1 MENLIKVEI
10 KLICYL
16 SDDEDD
22 RVDFNTDIELS
33 EDNYH
38 KLITVVKNTG
48 IAYECLIVGS
58 TRPFIIITDG
68 FEEADR
74 INNVVQN
81 FLEKTQNCQERKK
94 VMENRINEEKD
105 EVRVFVNI
113 YYKPYSND
121 GSCQVQFDEKLP
133 VDDFNKI
140 VAFLKDSTLIENIV
154 DVSDFI
160 TFKMIIVTCFDED
173 DALII
178 LKGLNGFVKKSS
190 EPVEEKNKIAV
201 LVNIN
206 FKSCLFG
213 DDCTLQFDEKL
224 LTDDYYKIV
233 AFLKDCDLVTS
244 PFNIEGFDNLKFI
257 SITCSTETDALA
269 IKKGLDGIVKKNNGS
284 VSKVDDTLVNE
295 EDSTPKNNSIS
306 SEIDYIAKNLD
317 DTDLFLQ
324 LAEEAAELSQ
334 ACLKYV
340 RAYRGNNPTK
350 DSEEVYLKNI
360 IEELTDVHVC
370 TYVLN
375 IETDIDTYLNKIH
388 RWADRIRC
396 KNVGEKK

>member
-81 FLEKTQNCQERKK
+81 FLEKAQNCQEREKT
-94 VMENRINEEKD
+94 MENKIMVPVYIYYGDDQSKHSSYLYNSLRARRSDCDRIYNSLVDGPYVCACRSSKNYGDMIVFRLSCSNKDDALKVFARIEEFNEEKD
-105 EVRVFVNI
+105 EVRVLVNI
-113 YYKPYSND
+113 YYKPYSID
-121 GSCQVQFDEKLP
+121 GDCAKYFDEKLP

-140 VAFLKDSTLIENIV
+140 VTFLKDSTIV
-154 DVSDFI
+154 EGDVNVDDFI
-160 TFKMIIVTCFDED
+160 TSKMITIVCSDETN
-173 DALII
+173 ALKIMH
-178 LKGLNGFVKKSS
+178 GLHSFVKKSS
-190 EPVEEKNKIAV
+190 EP
-201 LVNIN
+201 
-206 FKSCLFG
+206 
-213 DDCTLQFDEKL
+213 
-224 LTDDYYKIV
+224 
-233 AFLKDCDLVTS
+233 
-244 PFNIEGFDNLKFI
+244 
-257 SITCSTETDALA
+257 
-269 IKKGLDGIVKKNNGS
+269 

-295 EDSTPKNNSIS
+295 ENSTPKNNSIS

-340 RAYRGNNPTK
+340 RSYRGNNPTK

-360 IEELTDVHVC
+360 LEELTDVRVSADA
-370 TYVLN
+370 LN
-375 IETDIDTYLNKIH
+375 IEEDIDTYINKIH
-388 RWADRIRC
+388 RWADRIRS
-396 KNVGEKK
+396 KNAGEKK

>member
-68 FEEADR
+68 FEEADK
-74 INNVVQN
+74 INNVIQD

-94 VMENRINEEKD
+94 VMENKII
-105 EVRVFVNI
+105 VPVYI
-113 YYKPYSND
+113 YYGDDQSKYSQYLYNNFRARRSD
-121 GSCQVQFDEKLP
+121 CDRIYNSLVDSPFVCACRSSKDCYNNGIAFRLSCP
-133 VDDFNKI
+133 NK
-140 VAFLKDSTLIENIV
+140 
-154 DVSDFI
+154 
-160 TFKMIIVTCFDED
+160 D
-173 DALII
+173 DALKVFERIE
-178 LKGLNGFVKKSS
+178 GFN
-190 EPVEEKNKIAV
+190 EETNKIGV

-206 FKSCLFG
+206 FKSCLFD
-213 DDCTLQFDEKL
+213 DDCMLQFDEKL
-224 LTDDYYKIV
+224 SEDDYYKIV

-257 SITCSTETDALA
+257 HITCSTETDALT
-269 IKKGLDGIVKKNNGS
+269 IKKGLNGIVKKS
-284 VSKVDDTLVNE
+284 SEPVSKVDDTLVNE
-295 EDSTPKNNSIS
+295 ENSTPKDNSIS

-350 DSEEVYLKNI
+350 DSAEVYLKNI
-360 IEELTDVHVC
+360 IEELTDVRVSADA
-370 TYVLN
+370 LN
-375 IETDIDTYLNKIH
+375 IEEDIDTYINKIH
-388 RWADRIRC
+388 RWADRIRS
-396 KNVGEKK
+396 KNAGEKK

>member
-48 IAYECLIVGS
+48 IAYECLMVGY

-68 FEEADR
+68 FEEADK

-94 VMENRINEEKD
+94 IMENKINVAVYIYYGDDQSKHSDYLYNCFRALKNDCDRIYNSLVDSSYVCACRSTKAYSGDTMAFRLSCQNKDDALKVFARIEELNETKD
-105 EVRVFVNI
+105 EVR
-113 YYKPYSND
+113 
-121 GSCQVQFDEKLP
+121 
-133 VDDFNKI
+133 
-140 VAFLKDSTLIENIV
+140 
-154 DVSDFI
+154 
-160 TFKMIIVTCFDED
+160 
-173 DALII
+173 
-178 LKGLNGFVKKSS
+178 
-190 EPVEEKNKIAV
+190 V

-213 DDCTLQFDEKL
+213 DDCTLQFDEKF
-224 LTDDYYKIV
+224 LTDDYCKIV

-244 PFNIEGFDNLKFI
+244 PFNIDGFDNLKFI
-257 SITCSTETDALA
+257 SITCSTETDALT

-295 EDSTPKNNSIS
+295 ENSTPENNSIS

-350 DSEEVYLKNI
+350 DSADVYLKNI
-360 IEELTDVHVC
+360 IEEFTDVRVSADA
-370 TYVLN
+370 LN
-375 IETDIDTYLNKIH
+375 IEEDIDTYINKIH
-388 RWADRIRC
+388 RWANRIRK
-396 KNVGEKK
+396 KNGGNTK

>member
-48 IAYECLIVGS
+48 IAYECLMVGS

-68 FEEADR
+68 FEEADK

-94 VMENRINEEKD
+94 IMENKINVAVYIYYGDDQSKHSDYLYNCFRALKNDCDRIYNSLVDSSYVCACRSTKAYSGDTMAFRLSCSNKDDALKVLATIDELNEMKD
-105 EVRVFVNI
+105 EDRVVVHI
-113 YYKPYSND
+113 YYKVYSTD
-121 GSCQVQFDEKLP
+121 GSGISQFDEKMFIEKLSEE
-133 VDDFNKI
+133 DDYYKI
-140 VAFLKDSTLIENIV
+140 IAFLKDSSLVTQDI
-154 DVSDFI
+154 DVNYFNTIKAI
-160 TFKMIIVTCFDED
+160 TVMCSSEK
-173 DALII
+173 DAIAILHG
-178 LKGLNGFVKKSS
+178 LKGCIKT
-190 EPVEEKNKIAV
+190 EVEK
-201 LVNIN
+201 
-206 FKSCLFG
+206 
-213 DDCTLQFDEKL
+213 
-224 LTDDYYKIV
+224 
-233 AFLKDCDLVTS
+233 
-244 PFNIEGFDNLKFI
+244 
-257 SITCSTETDALA
+257 
-269 IKKGLDGIVKKNNGS
+269 
-284 VSKVDDTLVNE
+284 
-295 EDSTPKNNSIS
+295 DSTSKNNSIS
-306 SEIDYIAKNLD
+306 SEIEYIAHNLD

-340 RAYRGNNPTK
+340 RAYRGNSPTK
-350 DSEEVYLKNI
+350 DSAEVYLKNI

-388 RWADRIRC
+388 RWADRIRS
-396 KNVGEKK
+396 KNAGEKK